1 MSQVSPPLRIALIA
15 AVAFLGIWTLFLR
28 PEPARPVTAAP
39 ASVAP
44 AATSDDP
51 SAAAAAAAANANA
64 SVAAA
69 DAKAGELTG
78 TTAPATDPTASAPP
92 VGTGGATVVPAGA
105 AGARE
110 VPLNRAALAKLPADV
125 ARAVRR
131 DKVIALLFWNSQAPE
146 DRRVRRALR
155 DANVHGERVFV
166 RVAPVSD
173 IAKYAPITRGV
184 DVTQSPTLVVVDA
197 DLDAE
202 ALVGYVAR
210 TTIRQAL
217 SDAIR
222 AGS

>member
-15 AVAFLGIWTLFLR
+15 AVAFLGVWALFLR
-28 PEPARPVTAAP
+28 PQPAPPVSEAP

-44 AATSDDP
+44 AATSSDP
-51 SAAAAAAAANANA
+51 SAAAAAAANANA

-69 DAKAGELTG
+69 EGKAGALTG
-78 TTAPATDPTASAPP
+78 TAAPATSSTAPAP
-92 VGTGGATVVPAGA
+92 A
-105 AGARE
+105 AGTAAAAVAPQGQATAPE
-110 VPLNRAALAKLPADV
+110 LPLNREALAKLPADV

-131 DKVIALLFWNSQAPE
+131 DKVVALLFWNSRAPE

-155 DANVHGERVFV
+155 DANAYGGRVFV

-173 IAKYAPITRGV
+173 IARYAPITRGV
-184 DVTQSPTLVVVDA
+184 DVAQSPTLVVVDA
-197 DLDAE
+197 DLHAE